1 MKNGGAKP
9 PRLACFLPLPHRKLR
24 LAEHDLAL
32 SVLLLDADR
41 FKAFN
46 DRYGHQAGDACLR
59 AIAGQLASVAQRA
72 ADLAARY
79 GGEEFVLLLPDTDE
93 PGAHAIAQ
101 RLCALVRDL
110 QIAHADSTAGGIMTV
125 SIGIAT
131 AWPGDPNCPLTSV
144 ERLTSAADT
153 ALYRAKRTGRDRA
166 TAAAGRVREVS
177 K

>member
-1 MKNGGAKP
+1 
-9 PRLACFLPLPHRKLR
+9 
-24 LAEHDLAL
+24 
-32 SVLLLDADR
+32 
-41 FKAFN
+41 
-46 DRYGHQAGDACLR
+46 
-59 AIAGQLASVAQRA
+59 
-72 ADLAARY
+72 
-79 GGEEFVLLLPDTDE
+79 
-93 PGAHAIAQ
+93 
-101 RLCALVRDL
+101 
-110 QIAHADSTAGGIMTV
+110 MTV